1 LNIILV
7 GPPGSGKGTQA
18 GHIASMFG
26 VSSVSSGDLFRDNMA
41 NNTELGKLAKGF
53 IDKGEYVPDEVT
65 IDMVMGWI
73 ETPTHSRGFVLDG
86 FPRTL
91 AQAEALESRLLGSGG
106 IDRVLFFIVDEEVLV
121 DRLSGRLICRGCHM
135 PYHKIFAPPLIAD
148 KCNSCRGGL
157 YQRDDDRVEV
167 IRNRLEVYMQ
177 ETEPLVKHFRESG
190 NLREIDASLGINDVK
205 RAIEKAVR

>member
-1 LNIILV
+1 M

-26 VSSVSSGDLFRDNMA
+26 VNSVSSGDLFRDNLA
-41 NNTELGKLAKGF
+41 KNTELGKLAKDF
-53 IDKGEYVPDEVT
+53 MDKGEYVPDEVT

-73 ETPTHSRGFVLDG
+73 EDPTHSSGFVLDG

-91 AQAEALESRLLGSGG
+91 AQAEALESRLLGNGG
-106 IDRVLFFIVDEEVLV
+106 IDRVLFFNVDEEALV

-135 PYHKIFAPPLIAD
+135 PYHIKFSPPLITD
-148 KCNSCRGGL
+148 QCNSCGGGL
-157 YQRDDDRVEV
+157 YQRDDDKVEV
-167 IRNRLEVYMQ
+167 IRNRFKVYMQ

-190 NLREIDASLGINDVK
+190 NLREIDASMGINDVK
-205 RAIEKAVR
+205 RAIERAVR